1 VKDSMKLRKG
11 VFAVLTTA
19 VLTVPLV
26 VSPAA
31 ASTTKIVHAPRV
43 SAKLPNAAASSFGWS
58 SSNWSGYAIT
68 GSGFNS
74 ITGYWVVPTVQPTSK
89 PTYSSTWIGID
100 GFNNSNLIQ
109 TGTEQD
115 YYNGSAHYSAWW
127 EILPAPE
134 TVISGLTIHP
144 GDKMYASIQNLGG
157 GQWSIYI
164 KDVTTGQS
172 FTTQQVY
179 LGPQTS
185 AEWVQEAPTVGGQI
199 AALAHYGQTTLDPGT
214 VNGGNPGLVTADGGV
229 MVQNGSQ
236 VSTPSVPDGD
246 TDGFNVQYG
255 STQPSPPAS

>member
-1 VKDSMKLRKG
+1 MKFRKG

-19 VLTVPLV
+19 ALTVPLV

-31 ASTTKIVHAPRV
+31 ASTPEIVHAPRV
-43 SAKLPNAAASSFGWS
+43 SAKLPTAAASSFGWS

-115 YYNGSAHYSAWW
+115 YYSGSAHYAAWW

-144 GDKMYASIQNLGG
+144 GDTMYASIQNLGG

-172 FTTQQVY
+172 FTTQQAY
-179 LGPQTS
+179 SGPQTS
-185 AEWVQEAPTVGGQI
+185 AEWIQEAPTVGGRI
-199 AALAHYGQTTLDPGT
+199 ATLAHYGATTLDPGT

-255 STQPSPPAS
+255 SAQPTPPAS